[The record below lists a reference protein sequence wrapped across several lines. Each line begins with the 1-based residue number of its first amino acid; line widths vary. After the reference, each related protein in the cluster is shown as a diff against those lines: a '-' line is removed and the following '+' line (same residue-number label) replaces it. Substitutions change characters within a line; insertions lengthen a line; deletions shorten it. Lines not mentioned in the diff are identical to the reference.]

1 MNASAQ
7 LFESLSIEA
16 DSSGIMLKKLRGGL
30 FVLYAV
36 GTAVQTIALL
46 VRLLTHV

>member
-16 DSSGIMLKKLRGGL
+16 DYIMLKKLRGGL